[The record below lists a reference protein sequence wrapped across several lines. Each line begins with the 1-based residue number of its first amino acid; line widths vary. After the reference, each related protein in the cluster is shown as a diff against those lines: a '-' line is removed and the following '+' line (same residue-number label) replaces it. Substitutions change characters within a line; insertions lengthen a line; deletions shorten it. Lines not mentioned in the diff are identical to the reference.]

1 MEIFDSYGLPNL
13 MKNILKIVEGDIRK
27 RDYKNKHN
35 TFQKRAKD
43 LLIFVTEEMNIFRQT
58 KDMYKKETNLN
69 LKTLITEL
77 QLIN

>member
-1 MEIFDSYGLPNL
+1 
-13 MKNILKIVEGDIRK
+13 MKNILKIVEGDIHK

-35 TFQKRAKD
+35 SFQKRAKD
-43 LLIFVTEEMNIFRQT
+43 CFFQENVLIFVSQEMNIFTQT
-58 KDMYKKETNLN
+58 KDQYNKETNLN